1 MIRRYPDRDRI
12 VLLLEVD
19 VEESSDGGVWGLDEE
34 GAERILGDLI
44 TYEVSGIPPSS
55 PQDVED

>member
-1 MIRRYPDRDRI
+1 MIRRYPDHDRI

-44 TYEVSGIPPSS
+44 TYEVSRISPSPP
-55 PQDVED
+55 